1 MSPRKL
7 TEIDKKNILNLYRQP
22 EETTSTLADRYG
34 VSNSTISRL
43 LKSTLLES
51 DYEALIQQKRANRTP
66 GSGTSATKPK
76 PKLVERIEPKSLSVS
91 PSPQPLIQSE
101 EEESEDEESGFEYP
115 NQRRRR
121 KRSSVT
127 DQSDA
132 ESKAK
137 QGELPLEFNRT
148 ETQRDT
154 EDSEDLLEEMDQPE
168 TSHLK
173 DLLDEDLMDL
183 DEDLEEDLDED
194 LDEDFEEDWDEDED
208 EEDIATP
215 EPLTTTHVPRGTNIQ
230 VLPLSEASFP
240 KPCYLVID
248 RAAELIAR
256 PLREF
261 SDLGGIPAEEVQQQ
275 TLPVFDNHRVARRFS
290 NRSQRVIK
298 VPDGKML
305 QKTCSYLQAKGI
317 TRLLIDGQ
325 VYSLLTA
332 PLFE

>member
-7 TEIDKKNILNLYRQP
+7 TETDKKNILNLYRQP
-22 EETTSTLADRYG
+22 DETTSTLADRYG

-43 LKSTLLES
+43 LKNTLLES

-66 GSGTSATKPK
+66 GGSGTSPAKPK
-76 PKLVERIEPKSLSVS
+76 PKLVERIEPKSLSVT
-91 PSPQPLIQSE
+91 PSPQTGI
-101 EEESEDEESGFEYP
+101 ESEDEDSEDEDSKANAF

-121 KRSSVT
+121 KRSSVST
-127 DQSDA
+127 QSEA
-132 ESKAK
+132 EYRAK
-137 QGELPLEFNRT
+137 QGELPLEFSQT
-148 ETQRDT
+148 VPQPDT
-154 EDSEDLLEEMDQPE
+154 EDSEELLEDIDQPE
-168 TSHLK
+168 ANPLE
-173 DLLDEDLMDL
+173 DLLDEDLIDL
-183 DEDLEEDLDED
+183 DDED
-194 LDEDFEEDWDEDED
+194 LDDEDLDDDFEEDWDEDED
-208 EEDIATP
+208 EEDTTP
-215 EPLTTTHVPRGTNIQ
+215 EPLTTSHLPRGTNIQ

-248 RAAELIAR
+248 RSAELIAR

-261 SDLGGIPAEEVQQQ
+261 SDLGGIPAEEIQQP

-305 QKTCSYLQAKGI
+305 QKTCSYLKAKGI

-332 PLFE
+332 PLLE